1 MNKTPCARTRS
12 RIVQI
17 RLCWAAGGYALCL
30 WCLSPTALPTSTV
43 QIMALALRQEYGGHA
58 PHHWSAIILARSPLL
73 SWLFRFSGSGGRLR
87 SSPQRFAPGLC
98 RTPTLGSDGLT
109 HGHHSQLW
117 VLAGIRFHLGAAESL
132 IVPAMLVLLTKW
144 FTRAERSRAN
154 TVLILGNPVTVL
166 WMSALTDISSSGLVG
181 R

>member
-1 MNKTPCARTRS
+1 
-12 RIVQI
+12 
-17 RLCWAAGGYALCL
+17 
-30 WCLSPTALPTSTV
+30 
-43 QIMALALRQEYGGHA
+43 MADTLHITG
-58 PHHWSAIILARSPLL
+58 P
-73 SWLFRFSGSGGRLR
+73 R
-87 SSPQRFAPGLC
+87 SSLLGALFFLGYFAFQVPAAAYAHRRSASRLVFVALLLWGLMA
-98 RTPTLGSDGLT
+98 SLT
-109 HGHHSQLW
+109 GTIRSFW